1 MSKGGNVGTGGK
13 EDQRMKREG
22 RQEEE
27 VKEGGRIERRI
38 TYVILRNTFV
48 CYCSKTY
55 MSEAK
60 LSLKD
65 RYFYTHFSRH
75 YL

>member
-1 MSKGGNVGTGGK
+1 MRKGGNVGTGGK
-13 EDQRMKREG
+13 RGLEDEKRRKVG
-22 RQEEE
+22 GGG
-27 VKEGGRIERRI
+27 KGGGRIERRI

-60 LSLKD
+60 LSLED